1 MKLYAIQWRE
11 PSYGQPNWVI
21 EHDLFQNKQ
30 RAFERINVMIS
41 NRWKLDAF
49 NNGEIKTF
57 ESGIVLFS
65 SETIIAEY
73 SVIEFDLNC
82 DSSFRTTDLMRVSFC
97 PLCGKSIEYGAN
109 PHEIH

>member
-21 EHDLFQNKQ
+21 EYDLFPNKQ

-49 NNGEIKTF
+49 DN
-57 ESGIVLFS
+57 
-65 SETIIAEY
+65 
-73 SVIEFDLNC
+73 
-82 DSSFRTTDLMRVSFC
+82 
-97 PLCGKSIEYGAN
+97 
-109 PHEIH
+109 